1 MYPHE
6 NPGIEKKFILSL
18 TFTVAILIVEVI
30 GGLWTGSLALLS
42 DSAHVLM
49 DIFALGLSFAALRLS
64 ALPINDRH
72 SYGYHR
78 LEVLAALANGLTL
91 AVIAFGILW
100 EAVKRW
106 QTPQPILGLEMLIIA
121 VIGLVINLVVAFVL
135 GGEHNHHEN
144 GHEDLNL
151 KSAFLHV
158 VGDAV
163 SSVGVIVAGLIIWL
177 GGPVWVDPLVSGLIG
192 VLILFSAYRVLRS
205 ALHILLEGT
214 PEGLS
219 TSQVNS
225 AMQKLEEVEEVHD
238 LHVWSICSGHI
249 ALSAH
254 VVLCCDGKVNSA
266 MVMEKLKT
274 LLLSSY
280 GIEHTTIQ
288 FEDAHCGQI

>member
-1 MYPHE
+1 MYPHN

-18 TFTVAILIVEVI
+18 TFTSAILIAEVL

-42 DSAHVLM
+42 DSAHILM

-121 VIGLVINLVVAFVL
+121 VIGLVVNLVVARVL
-135 GGEHNHHEN
+135 SGGHDHHEN

-158 VGDAV
+158 VGDAI

-177 GGPVWVDPLVSGLIG
+177 GGPLWVDPLVSGLIG
-192 VLILFSAYRVLRS
+192 VLILVSAYRVLRS

-214 PEGLS
+214 PDGLS

-266 MVMEKLKT
+266 MVMEKLKN
-274 LLLSSY
+274 LLLSNY